1 MEEEIVNYV
10 LFDDEINKET
20 VSDLVDKLSSYP
32 FKINLWFSTCGG
44 TISPMFYLIDYLNL
58 NKDRITVTVFDE
70 ICSAGTLLFAYF
82 DGAIKIDRNLDVVM
96 FHVGDRLA
104 YRFRKEQGFDVKR
117 LDKKTKESNIEFI
130 NIIKSK
136 GLLNDKQV
144 KDYLGGKDVYVYSE
158 QFNSWKL

>member
-1 MEEEIVNYV
+1 MEEEINYV

-58 NKDRITVTVFDE
+58 NKDRISITVFDE

-82 DGAIKIDRNLDVVM
+82 DGAIKIDKNLDVVM

-104 YRFRKEQGFDVKR
+104 YRFRKEQGFDLKK
-117 LDKKTKESNIEFI
+117 LDKKTKESNKEFI
-130 NIIKSK
+130 NIIKNK
-136 GLLNDKQV
+136 GYLTDKQV
-144 KDYLGGKDVYVYSE
+144 REYLNGKDVYVYSE
-158 QFNSWKL
+158 QFLEWKI

>member
-1 MEEEIVNYV
+1 MEEEINYV

-58 NKDRITVTVFDE
+58 NKDRISITVFDE

-82 DGAIKIDRNLDVVM
+82 DGAIKIDKNLDVVM

-104 YRFRKEQGFDVKR
+104 YRFRKEQGFDLKK
-117 LDKKTKESNIEFI
+117 LDKKTKESNKEFI
-130 NIIKSK
+130 NIIKEK
-136 GLLNDKQV
+136 GFLEDKQV
-144 KDYLGGKDVYVYSE
+144 RDYLSGKDVYVYSE
-158 QFNSWKL
+158 QFLNWKI

>member
-1 MEEEIVNYV
+1 MEEEINYV

-32 FKINLWFSTCGG
+32 FKINLWFSTPGG

-82 DGAIKIDRNLDVVM
+82 KGTIKMDKNLDVVM

-104 YRFRKEQGFDVKR
+104 YRFRKEQGFNLKK
-117 LDKKTKESNIEFI
+117 LDKSTKENNKEFI
-130 NIIKSK
+130 NIIKKK
-136 GLLNDKQV
+136 GFLSDKQV
-144 KDYLGGKDVYVYSE
+144 KKYLRGEDVYVYSE
-158 QFNSWKL
+158 QFLKWKL